1 MLLRILSSVL
11 VPEVLTDWDERADH
25 GRNYYSAQWRR
36 VRREYA
42 VLTVI
47 YSLENIILSLPLL
60 YTSARILIRHSVLAP
75 LDIEAPVISSA
86 YFLLA
91 FIPGREEDTTRK
103 NSILLLFQCFSH

>member
-1 MLLRILSSVL
+1 MFLRILSSVL
-11 VPEVLTDWDERADH
+11 VPEVLTDWDDRADH
-25 GRNYYSAQWRR
+25 GRNHYSQQWRG
-36 VRREYA
+36 VRREYGG
-42 VLTVI
+42 LTLL
-47 YSLENIILSLPLL
+47 YSLENLLLSLPLL

-91 FIPGREEDTTRK
+91 FIPGREEDKTRK

>member
-1 MLLRILSSVL
+1 MDVKRSLVVLLRILSSVL

-42 VLTVI
+42 GLTII

-60 YTSARILIRHSVLAP
+60 YTSARILHRNSLLVP

-86 YFLLA
+86 YFFLA
-91 FIPGREEDTTRK
+91 FIPGTE
-103 NSILLLFQCFSH
+103 